1 MHNKKMIFNSL
12 VFYRNTQK
20 HTEKPNEFQDEC
32 KPYASPSSIPTKKAL
47 KLQSKSEESAPRTF
61 KYTQKFI

>member
-12 VFYRNTQK
+12 VFYRKTLFDK
-20 HTEKPNEFQDEC
+20 SNEFQDEC
-32 KPYASPSSIPTKKAL
+32 KPYASPSSIPTKKEL